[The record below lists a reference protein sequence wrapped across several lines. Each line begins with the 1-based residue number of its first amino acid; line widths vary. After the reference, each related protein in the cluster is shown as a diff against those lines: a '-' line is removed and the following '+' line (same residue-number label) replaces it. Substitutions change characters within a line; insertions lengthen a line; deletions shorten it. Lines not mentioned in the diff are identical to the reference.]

1 MNLMFLA
8 VATLLSAGVMSQAIP
23 TPTSFTIQCSA
34 FTGGMLS
41 APDWRFES
49 DGMANQSVVVTFNGE
64 RELGNVSWRRGSDA
78 PYYESPGIGSLMN
91 AGFAVTILADEYIET
106 YVYNAGTTE
115 LLYSSI
121 RSGSRLL
128 PNNIKA
134 FKARCVP
141 AGNLAK

>member
-1 MNLMFLA
+1 
-8 VATLLSAGVMSQAIP
+8 MS
-23 TPTSFTIQCSA
+23 
-34 FTGGMLS
+34 
-41 APDWRFES
+41 
-49 DGMANQSVVVTFNGE
+49 
-64 RELGNVSWRRGSDA
+64 
-78 PYYESPGIGSLMN
+78 
-91 AGFAVTILADEYIET
+91 AGFAVTIFAAEYIET
-106 YVYNAGTTE
+106 YIYNAGTTE